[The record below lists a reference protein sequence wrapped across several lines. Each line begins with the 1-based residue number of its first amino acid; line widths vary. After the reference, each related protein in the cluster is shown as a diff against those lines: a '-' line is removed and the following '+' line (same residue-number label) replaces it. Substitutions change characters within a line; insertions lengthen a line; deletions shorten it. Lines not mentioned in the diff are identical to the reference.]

1 MPSYSVIAADGR
13 AYGPADEATLAL
25 WAREG
30 RLTPDTM
37 LQCHETGAHSPAR
50 AVAALQPYLGLS
62 PQMVNN
68 LIQTP
73 QPLVPQPQ
81 PQPGAALPYAQPYAY
96 PPAQPYAIPGHALD
110 AFSTPVAVL
119 LHFVTFGIFSWIHF
133 GLMHD
138 RLPRVRHDDPSSVK
152 AICFMLIPFFGWF
165 YWRFFEGIRLCDRI
179 NEQRRIAGLPETA
192 PRGLAIAYGV
202 MCIIPYINFFIGL
215 PIIGAVY
222 YGSLRANVNEL
233 VYATRGRA

>member
-1 MPSYSVIAADGR
+1 MPSYSVIAADGQ

-30 RLTPDTM
+30 RLLADTM

-68 LIQTP
+68 LIQTAAPPAP
-73 QPLVPQPQ
+73 QVHPQA
-81 PQPGAALPYAQPYAY
+81 GAALPYAQPYGYAPQAY
-96 PPAQPYAIPGHALD
+96 AVPGHALE
-110 AFSTPVAVL
+110 AFNTPVTVL

-133 GLMHD
+133 GLLHD
-138 RLPRVRHDDPSSVK
+138 RLPRVRHDDPSGAK
-152 AICFMLIPFFGWF
+152 AICFYFIPFFNI
-165 YWRFFEGIRLCDRI
+165 YWLFFENIRICDRI

-192 PRGLAIAYGV
+192 PKGLAIAYGV
-202 MCIIPYINFFIGL
+202 LCCIPYLNLLIGH
-215 PIIGAVY
+215 PILGAIY
-222 YGSLRANVNEL
+222 FGTLRANVNEL
-233 VYATRGRA
+233 VHATRGRA